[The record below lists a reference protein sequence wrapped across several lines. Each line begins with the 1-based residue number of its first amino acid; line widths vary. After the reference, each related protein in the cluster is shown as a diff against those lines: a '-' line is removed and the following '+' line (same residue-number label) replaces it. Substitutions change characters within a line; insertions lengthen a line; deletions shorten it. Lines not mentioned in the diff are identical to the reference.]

1 MGEFLEIIERLE
13 CLSAPVVLATLL
25 KVNDDS
31 GQVRAGARR
40 ILESAPGEGL
50 EEAAEGVLVSGRPLV
65 ITGEPGGWPGAAAIL
80 LERVVPGRLPPW
92 MHLGAQAAR
101 RAGTCVLATV
111 GVVEGPVPYA
121 VGDRFVYDERNHGLL
136 PMDGRFSLDLQRGC
150 QKVREA
156 GQPRWQRFDLQ
167 GGSLGVCLEPL
178 AFAGQP

>member
-13 CLSAPVVLATLL
+13 RLAAPVVLATLL
-25 KVNDDS
+25 KVNDA
-31 GQVRAGARR
+31 GQVQAGARR
-40 ILESAPGEGL
+40 ILEGAPGEGL
-50 EEAAEGVLVSGRPLV
+50 EEAAQGVLVSGRPLV

-92 MHLGAQAAR
+92 MHFCAQVAR
-101 RAGTCVLATV
+101 RGGACVMATV

-156 GQPRWQRFDLQ
+156 GQPRWRRFDLQ
-167 GGSLGVCLEPL
+167 GGSLGICLEPL
-178 AFAGQP
+178 VFAVQP